1 MSKRAFEK
9 VMAGLDDAI
18 AYAKGDESRGRAHGP
33 VDVKAIR
40 EASNM
45 TQAAFAETFRL
56 KLGALRDWEQGRRRP
71 DTGSITLLKMI
82 ETDPRAVRE
91 IIARV

>member
-40 EASNM
+40 EATRMS
-45 TQAAFAETFRL
+45 QAAFAEAFHL
-56 KLGALRDWEQGRRRP
+56 KVAAVRDWEQGRRRP
-71 DTGSITLLKMI
+71 DTGSVTLLRMI
-82 ETDPRAVRE
+82 EADPRAVRE